1 VLIALCLGA
10 PVAALA
16 ESPRADRLVITL
28 AGDCTI
34 GSEGKYV
41 NSKNSFV
48 QVVAEMGFAWPFSGV
63 IGLTANDDLTLVNL
77 EGAFTNATRA
87 QNKRFTFRAPPEYA
101 EVLTLGSVEAVN
113 LANNHTLDFF
123 ERGMLDT
130 KQALDERG
138 IAYCSHSEPTVVE
151 IKGRRIALLGI
162 SYPLNE
168 RKLARFCQQV
178 AAFRAQPDIDLIITN
193 FHWGYEYRYR
203 QAKDQASAARRVI
216 DSGAD
221 LVVGT
226 HPHVLQGMEVYQGV
240 PILYSLGN
248 FSFGGNSMPRDLD
261 TAVIQVEYDIGGE
274 GKPAL
279 VRLEVFPYLLTE
291 RPLRRVQDYRP
302 IPATDP
308 ADIARIMKKL
318 SWGAAGLPEDFFETG
333 QWLVEH

>member
-1 VLIALCLGA
+1 LIALCLSA
-10 PVAALA
+10 PAAAFA

-34 GSEGKYV
+34 GSEGRYV

-63 IGLTANDDLTLVNL
+63 IDLFGNDDLTIVNL
-77 EGAFTNATRA
+77 EGTFTDARRA
-87 QNKRFTFRAPPEYA
+87 QEKRFTFRAPPEYA
-101 EVLTLGSVEAVN
+101 DVLTLGSVEAVN

-138 IAYCSHSEPTVVE
+138 IAYCSHNEPMVVE
-151 IKGRRIALLGI
+151 IKGTRIALLGL
-162 SYPLNE
+162 SYPLLKNKMSQLCE
-168 RKLARFCQQV
+168 QI
-178 AAFRAQPDIDLIITN
+178 AAFRAQPDIDLIIVN
-193 FHWGYEYRYR
+193 FHWGYENDYR
-203 QAKDQASAARRVI
+203 QSRDQIAGARQVI

-226 HPHVLQGMEVYQGV
+226 HPHVLQGIEVYNGA
-240 PILYSLGN
+240 PIFYSLGN

-261 TAVIQVEYDIGGE
+261 TAVMQVEYDISGE

-279 VRLEVFPYLLTE
+279 VRLEVFPYLVTE

-318 SWGAAGLPEDFFETG
+318 SWGTAGLPEDFFETG
-333 QWLVEH
+333 LWLIEN